1 MSDSELEAIRRKK
14 MRELMERISSRKED
28 KKKRIDPEE
37 VLGRVFRGRAWEVY
51 RAAYAQYPQVMERV
65 KDALVRLVLAGR
77 LNEINGEQLYLFL
90 RRLGLRVRLETKI
103 KVLEHGKL
111 KSLADKLKEGI

>member
-14 MRELMERISSRKED
+14 IQELMRRLSSKKEEKRERLDPD
-28 KKKRIDPEE
+28 KI
-37 VLGRVFRGRAWEVY
+37 LGRVFRGRAWEVY
-51 RAAYAQYPQVMERV
+51 TAACSQYPQAMERIRE
-65 KDALVRLVLAGR
+65 ALVRLVLAGK

-103 KVLEHGKL
+103 KILEHGKL
-111 KSLADKLKEGI
+111 KSLADKLREDV

>member
-14 MRELMERISSRKED
+14 LRELMRKLTS
-28 KKKRIDPEE
+28 KKEGRESLDPEKI
-37 VLGRVFRGRAWEVY
+37 LGRVFRGRAWEVY
-51 RAAYAQYPQVMERV
+51 TAACSQYPQVMEKVR
-65 KDALVRLVLAGR
+65 DALVRLVLAGR
-77 LNEINGEQLYLFL
+77 LNEISGEQLYLFL

-111 KSLADKLKEGI
+111 KSLADKLREEI